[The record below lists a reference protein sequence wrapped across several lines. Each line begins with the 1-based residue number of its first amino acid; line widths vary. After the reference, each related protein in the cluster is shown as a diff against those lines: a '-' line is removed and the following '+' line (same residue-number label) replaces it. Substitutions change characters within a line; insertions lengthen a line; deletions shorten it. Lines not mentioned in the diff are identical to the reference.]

1 MSKIRL
7 LLDFTFQQSKCMFLT
22 IIFSIKECS
31 QTSLVGIF
39 NICAT
44 HDAMLVSAC
53 SYTFTSVDCG
63 HHFVSNGRMVSQK
76 IGEKWSKNGVWKPRF
91 LKPYRIIYEQLSF
104 VLQRIL
110 FAYLY
115 DNAMTHFITSK
126 LEQSEAIKKPRK
138 ILWQSVNGHP

>member
-110 FAYLY
+110 FAYLLWQC
-115 DNAMTHFITSK
+115 NASLYH
-126 LEQSEAIKKPRK
+126 IKTWTKGSHEKTRK
-138 ILWQSVNGHP
+138 ILWQSVNG